1 MTFVDLVLFRR
12 VSTAVMVLV
21 MTAFLVSAALGAVRG
36 GHPTSLTL
44 SLAGAAILL
53 GLVFAT
59 MRAFKFGAVAK
70 DIDTRGPLPVFLF
83 VLSAGF
89 IGGIGLEQTVVAL
102 QPAVSVTAEV
112 TSCAAEVTSCGYSGR
127 NKTCSGRYTVD
138 GVEHSGAEMPVE
150 SVPSDRKVEIEL
162 LAADHSVVV
171 SKSWL
176 DMLFFRGGGIVLIGL
191 AIGFGVRWIRLARA
205 ATAELRYRF
214 PREVHSIGS
223 NPSVN

>member
-112 TSCAAEVTSCGYSGR
+112 TSCGYSGR